1 MHALYGAFKVHVMPD
16 GALPPYLDGK
26 QAYYG
31 HYIFTTSPNPSSQ
44 MSLVAHSEAF
54 KQAYQEAGYT
64 ENGQVTH
71 RPRHEV
77 PTDLRLKFSVSGEDI
92 SVLGSWDYST
102 KNQVYARLPP
112 ANLLAIMSG
121 CPSRHNYTVL
131 WALLDPEAFD
141 DYRVMVEAIYPNI
154 GKMLEQLQQVAFYKI
169 RCFTSC
175 QHCHKI
181 GSHMHACFANLF

>member
-1 MHALYGAFKVHVMPD
+1 LHHTVYQVLPNLLLSTLQVLKDFQVMHALYGAFKVHVMPD

-131 WALLDPEAFD
+131 WALWIQRHLMIIE
-141 DYRVMVEAIYPNI
+141 
-154 GKMLEQLQQVAFYKI
+154 
-169 RCFTSC
+169 
-175 QHCHKI
+175 
-181 GSHMHACFANLF
+181 

>member
-1 MHALYGAFKVHVMPD
+1 MPD

-26 QAYYG
+26 QAYYS

-77 PTDLRLKFSVSGEDI
+77 PTDMCLKFSVSGEDI
-92 SVLGSWDYST
+92 SVLGSWDHST

-112 ANLLAIMSG
+112 ANLLAKMSG
-121 CPSRHNYTVL
+121 CPSRQNYTVL

-141 DYRVMVEAIYPNI
+141 AYRPMVEAIYPKI
-154 GKMLEQLQQVAFYKI
+154 EEMLEQLQQVELSMI
-169 RCFTSC
+169 RCLTGC
-175 QHCHKI
+175 QHC
-181 GSHMHACFANLF
+181 SNLAHSCMLALPVVLMPMGMSCILH